1 MEKPWT
7 QVALMV
13 FTHMFVGVEVKLS
26 EPDLPTGNPP
36 SNQWRFTHDTGN
48 VRYIAK
54 NARISQQKWVN
65 VSKGTCEITKLGL
78 ARHATPSCAKLSE
91 IQIPKQASEKGVTVV
106 IPGDRT
112 HETSGVSPLSPMF
125 RIQLVEPGFL
135 AFMAGL
141 RTKLNVE
148 HHILRMLN

>member
-1 MEKPWT
+1 MMEKPWT

-26 EPDLPTGNPP
+26 EPDLPTDTGNPP

-48 VRYIAK
+48 VRYTAK

-91 IQIPKQASEKGVTVV
+91 IQIPDPQAS
-106 IPGDRT
+106 
-112 HETSGVSPLSPMF
+112 F
-125 RIQLVEPGFL
+125 RKRSHCRHPRG
-135 AFMAGL
+135 
-141 RTKLNVE
+141 
-148 HHILRMLN
+148 